1 LADQPLPTLSALW
14 TRPKVY
20 RANSK
25 RCIVFDGTGVTPAG
39 VFTIATPYAW
49 ELSNLYIT
57 GEVTLTAIP
66 EPTVCILVALAL
78 VGVISWPAR
87 RGTVSPLVRPN
98 YSG

>member
-1 LADQPLPTLSALW
+1 VDTAESIPRKQQTLHCL
-14 TRPKVY
+14 R
-20 RANSK
+20 R
-25 RCIVFDGTGVTPAG
+25 TGVTPAG